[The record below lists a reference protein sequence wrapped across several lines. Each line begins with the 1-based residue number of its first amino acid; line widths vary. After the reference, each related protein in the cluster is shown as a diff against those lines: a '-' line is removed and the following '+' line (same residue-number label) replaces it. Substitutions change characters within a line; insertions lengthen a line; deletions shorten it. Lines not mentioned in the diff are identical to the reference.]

1 MHKNVILNTS
11 KLLCLKKLWCIF
23 IFLGTRKTAKKSRKI
38 NKYVSDSEEDETND
52 TSEGKAKLYQH
63 DH

>member
-1 MHKNVILNTS
+1 MVHFIL
-11 KLLCLKKLWCIF
+11 
-23 IFLGTRKTAKKSRKI
+23 LGTRKTAKKSRKI

-52 TSEGKAKLYQH
+52 TSEGKVKLYQH

>member
-1 MHKNVILNTS
+1 MVDLYIV
-11 KLLCLKKLWCIF
+11 
-23 IFLGTRKTAKKSRKI
+23 LGTRKTAKKSRKI

-52 TSEGKAKLYQH
+52 TSEGKAKTYQH

>member
-1 MHKNVILNTS
+1 MHFYFV
-11 KLLCLKKLWCIF
+11 
-23 IFLGTRKTAKKSRKI
+23 GTRKTAKKSRKI

-63 DH
+63 DNL